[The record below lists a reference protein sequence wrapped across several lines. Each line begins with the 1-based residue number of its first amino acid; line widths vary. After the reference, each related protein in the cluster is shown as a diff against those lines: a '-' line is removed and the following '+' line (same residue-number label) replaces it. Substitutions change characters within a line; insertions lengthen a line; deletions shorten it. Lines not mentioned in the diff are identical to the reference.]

1 MTRRKFM
8 TISLMTAVV
17 MLTGSISVS
26 ADTIALEDYGISVE
40 AEEYTSLRED
50 EGFTYLYTMDDQ
62 SIPYVMIGCYK
73 GATLPIADD
82 FTEQIMQPEYKDLQ
96 VVEGPKM
103 ETHEGKTFE
112 SITYSYTI
120 GDKYTV
126 LDNRLFSQNGKN
138 VVMFASKEVP
148 DQDYKNPDNFL
159 TEVADSYKPLA
170 GGGDDYQII
179 LGGTD
184 NQTEAASDS
193 EAAPSGLQVYT
204 ESDNGDGTYTYYFTD
219 CGVSVTMS
227 EEFYQNTR
235 VISEIA
241 TATFVHRD
249 SYEAY
254 QKEGMREGGRLF
266 TIGYSVDSEF
276 MEYPGYSYL
285 GFDEEE
291 CVNWYTSV
299 PTDYTGYNG
308 DAKIKEEFSQLNAS
322 VPEVLETIKVD
333 GIEEKQ

>member
-50 EGFTYLYTMDDQ
+50 DGFTYLYTMDDQ

-103 ETHEGKTFE
+103 ETHEDKTFE

-179 LGGTD
+179 LG
-184 NQTEAASDS
+184 
-193 EAAPSGLQVYT
+193 
-204 ESDNGDGTYTYYFTD
+204 
-219 CGVSVTMS
+219 
-227 EEFYQNTR
+227 
-235 VISEIA
+235 
-241 TATFVHRD
+241 
-249 SYEAY
+249 
-254 QKEGMREGGRLF
+254 
-266 TIGYSVDSEF
+266 
-276 MEYPGYSYL
+276 
-285 GFDEEE
+285 
-291 CVNWYTSV
+291 
-299 PTDYTGYNG
+299 
-308 DAKIKEEFSQLNAS
+308 
-322 VPEVLETIKVD
+322 
-333 GIEEKQ
+333 